1 MGLTEWTL
9 VSRTRYALVWGSIN
23 VLVVF
28 GLMLLSGYV
37 SVQRLLLLGIP
48 IALLSCLAQAFI
60 WYPRAKKKVTTPAG

>member
-9 VSRTRYALVWGSIN
+9 VSRTRYALVWGPIN

-37 SVQRLLLLGIP
+37 SLQRLLLFGVP

-60 WYPRAKKKVTTPAG
+60 WYPRAKRKLTAETG